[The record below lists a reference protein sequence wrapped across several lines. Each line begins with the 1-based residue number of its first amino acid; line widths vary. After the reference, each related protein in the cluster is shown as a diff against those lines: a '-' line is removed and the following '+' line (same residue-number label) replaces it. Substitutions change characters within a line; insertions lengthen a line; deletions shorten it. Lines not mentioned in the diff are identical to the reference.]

1 VTSRFVSL
9 NRLSYMNTNT
19 SQSLPIDQRSQVAR
33 SIDAE
38 SSSSAWTICESPLGP
53 LTLVGSSAGL
63 SALHFPGHS
72 GPLDEVD
79 HDRELFD
86 AAIGQL
92 EEYFHG
98 RRYEFDL
105 RLDLNGT
112 PFQRRVWAELSA
124 IPYGSTRSYGQLA
137 GAIGRL
143 DRSRAVGAAVG
154 RVPVPIII
162 PCHRAV
168 GANGDLTGYRGGLQR
183 KRSLLELEAA
193 VSRTTAR
200 YSGPP
205 DAPTGLAARRL
216 IGFTTTP

>member
-1 VTSRFVSL
+1 MTSRFVSP
-9 NRLSYMNTNT
+9 NRLFYMNNST
-19 SQSLPIDQRSQVAR
+19 SQSLPIDERPRLVP

-53 LTLVGSSAGL
+53 LTLVGSAAGL

-79 HDRELFD
+79 HDRELFE

-98 RRYEFDL
+98 HRREFDL
-105 RLDLNGT
+105 CLDLNGT

-137 GAIGRL
+137 AAIGRL

-154 RVPVPIII
+154 RVPVPIVI

-183 KRSLLELEAA
+183 KRLLLELEAA
-193 VSRTTAR
+193 
-200 YSGPP
+200 
-205 DAPTGLAARRL
+205 
-216 IGFTTTP
+216 